1 MENKLI
7 GIINELF
14 DENFQTLDR
23 GCNLAVDLSIDSLR
37 MMDLIVEIENRFEIS
52 IPDDVIGDLLIFGS
66 LVDYVN
72 QATEG
77 R

>member
-1 MENKLI
+1 MENKLT

-14 DENFQTLDR
+14 DENFQTLDK

-37 MMDLIVEIENRFEIS
+37 MMDLIVEIENRFEIP
-52 IPDDVIGDLLIFGS
+52 IPDEKIGDLLVFGS
-66 LVDYVN
+66 LVDYVK
-72 QATEG
+72 QAIEG

>member
-7 GIINELF
+7 EIINELF
-14 DENFQTLDR
+14 DENIKTLDK

-37 MMDLIVEIENRFEIS
+37 MMGLIGEIENRFEIS
-52 IPDDVIGDLLIFGS
+52 IPDEKIGDLLVFGS
-66 LVDYVN
+66 LVDYVK
-72 QATEG
+72 QAIEG

>member
-23 GCNLAVDLSIDSLR
+23 GCNLAADLSIDSLR